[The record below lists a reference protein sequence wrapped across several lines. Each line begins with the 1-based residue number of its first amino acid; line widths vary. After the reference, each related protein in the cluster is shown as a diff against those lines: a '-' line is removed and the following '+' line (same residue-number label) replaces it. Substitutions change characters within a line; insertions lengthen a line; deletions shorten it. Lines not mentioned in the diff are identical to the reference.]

1 MSRQYSGTG
10 KWSEAATGL
19 EEIKCEISNSLLKL
33 LRICFILIPNGSQ
46 IFHSSSIKILCDI
59 HYVVTLFTVWG
70 LLPHAVLPT
79 EWLFTPCSLVTLSL
93 TVAQALLSLPAY
105 FVGLE
110 CFADHCG
117 FLLEWGFLLLTYL
130 IDSPSY
136 FKFSFP
142 RVKLHRHEQLMRVLQ
157 WGTEALCLG
166 ADTE

>member
-1 MSRQYSGTG
+1 MSQQYSGTG

-19 EEIKCEISNSLLKL
+19 EENKCEISTSLLKL
-33 LRICFILIPNGSQ
+33 LYLNTYGSQ

-59 HYVVTLFTVWG
+59 HYVITLFTVWG
-70 LLPHAVLPT
+70 LLPHAFLPT

-93 TVAQALLSLPAY
+93 TVAQALLSLAAY

-110 CFADHCG
+110 CFADHWG

-142 RVKLHRHEQLMRVLQ
+142 RVKLHHHEQLMRVLQ

-166 ADTE
+166 ADTG